1 MGAVAEL
8 KAMLGLDPTRYNA
21 GIKSAQKSTT
31 VFQDGLAKA
40 TNMIAGAFSAA
51 AVIGFAKNVWQ
62 WGDKL
67 SETAQ
72 KVGVLTSEMA
82 ALNRVALQNG
92 MDIDQAANMLAKMQT
107 KLGDAIDRGGDA
119 EKAFTNIGLSLED
132 LVKLSPADMLIEVA
146 RAAVKSGD
154 PLNALADI
162 IGERLGPQAV
172 ATFRALAEDG
182 LGALDEA
189 LGETADKVEELGSKF
204 AEMVDR
210 AKADALKGGD
220 NVAEVLEDMAH
231 VAVGETFY
239 GQDPMEI
246 LDQLEKEREQERQWK
261 KQADEQK
268 QREAEEARQQRLAQ
282 RRRADE
288 TAAREKAYKLAEEAA
303 EKELA
308 RQRKTAEEVWK
319 LRWQM
324 FEKLH
329 ALAKKE
335 EAIRAG
341 EGGSGLKSTV
351 DDLARRG
358 GMSRGGGV
366 GQFEIASK
374 QLAIEKEI
382 LEVIKQVAET
392 QEKYKRE
399 EAERGGIGI

>member
-8 KAMLGLDPTRYNA
+8 KALLGLDPKRYNA
-21 GIKSAQKSTT
+21 GVKSAKKSTSM
-31 VFQDGLAKA
+31 FQDELAKV
-40 TNMIAGAFSAA
+40 TNMVAGAFSAA

-67 SETAQ
+67 SEMAQ

-92 MDIDQAANMLAKMQT
+92 MDVNQAANMLAKMQT
-107 KLGDAIDRGGDA
+107 KLGDAIEKGGEA
-119 EKAFTNIGLSLED
+119 EKAFTNIGLSLD
-132 LVKLSPADMLIEVA
+132 DMVKLSPADMLVAVA
-146 RAAVKSGD
+146 RAAVESGD

-172 ATFRALAEDG
+172 STFRALAEDG
-182 LGALDEA
+182 LGTLDEA

-204 AEMVDR
+204 AETVDR
-210 AKADALKGGD
+210 VKADALKTGNTVGEFF
-220 NVAEVLEDMAH
+220 NDMVN
-231 VAVGETFY
+231 VAVGEFM
-239 GQDPMEI
+239 GVDPMQMLE
-246 LDQLEKEREQERQWK
+246 QLEKERELDRVQRRRAAEKRR
-261 KQADEQK
+261 
-268 QREAEEARQQRLAQ
+268 REAEEARQKKLAE
-282 RRRADE
+282 RRRAE
-288 TAAREKAYKLAEEAA
+288 KEKAYKLAEEAA
-303 EKELA
+303 ARELA
-308 RQRKTAEEVWK
+308 RQRKTDEEVWK

-324 FEKLH
+324 FEKLDD
-329 ALAKKE
+329 LAKKE

-341 EGGSGLKSTV
+341 EGKGGLKSTV

-382 LEVIKQVAET
+382 LEVIKQAVEA
-392 QEKYKRE
+392 QENFKRE
-399 EAERGGIGI
+399 EAERGGVANYGG